1 MGGRFTITGTSLDTL
16 RQAVMSYNTSIDALL
31 ALGIPDATYT
41 AIQWAYTD
49 FFTTLALT
57 ANGYDPSIMTRS
69 RQRFNLFRASA
80 TLTLIPISQNQHFTL
95 VVIDHMQRQI
105 RGYDSLYG
113 NPEYD
118 NAIANNIRTIRQL
131 LDDEAL
137 ALGLTDYADNWT
149 IIHDA
154 ARREGLP
161 RQINGVDCGR

>member
-69 RQRFNLFRASA
+69 RQR
-80 TLTLIPISQNQHFTL
+80 
-95 VVIDHMQRQI
+95 
-105 RGYDSLYG
+105 
-113 NPEYD
+113 
-118 NAIANNIRTIRQL
+118 
-131 LDDEAL
+131 
-137 ALGLTDYADNWT
+137 
-149 IIHDA
+149 
-154 ARREGLP
+154 
-161 RQINGVDCGR
+161 